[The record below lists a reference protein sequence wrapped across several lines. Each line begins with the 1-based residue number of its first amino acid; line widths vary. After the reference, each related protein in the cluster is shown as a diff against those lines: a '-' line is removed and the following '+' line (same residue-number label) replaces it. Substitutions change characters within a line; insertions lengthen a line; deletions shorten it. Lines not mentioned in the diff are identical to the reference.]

1 MALIKVNFRSKV
13 LLEETALNII
23 LPEGCAEEDIPTV
36 YLLHGMHGDH
46 TLWCRKTN
54 IERYAAE
61 RRMAIVMPDGE
72 NGFYTDMKYG
82 KKHYSYVSEEL
93 VDYTRRVFR
102 LSRRRER
109 TFVAGLSM
117 GGYGAFKLALTKPE
131 VYSAAVSLSGCL
143 DIISRLEDCKWHD
156 IAVTI
161 WGEDYANNA
170 RGTSSDLFYLID
182 RYRADPAA
190 LRPRLYSACGTED
203 ELYAANIDFCRKI
216 DGAGFDFRF
225 SDAPGGHNWIFW
237 DSHIVKALEFF
248 LEKKLR

>member
-93 VDYTRRVFR
+93 VDFTRRVFR

-117 GGYGAFKLALTKPE
+117 GGYGAFRIALTKPE

-143 DIISRLEDCKWHD
+143 DILSRLDNCKWHD
-156 IAVTI
+156 IAVAI
-161 WGEDYANNA
+161 WGEDYANSV
-170 RGTSSDLFYLID
+170 RGTSGDLFYLID
-182 RYRADPAA
+182 RYREVPAA
-190 LRPRLYSACGTED
+190 LRPRLYAACGTED

-225 SDAPGGHNWIFW
+225 SDAPGGHNWAFW
-237 DSHIVKALEFF
+237 DSHIVKALDFF

>member
-93 VDYTRRVFR
+93 VDYRVFR

-117 GGYGAFKLALTKPE
+117 GGYGAFRIALTKPE

-143 DIISRLEDCKWHD
+143 DILS
-156 IAVTI
+156 
-161 WGEDYANNA
+161 
-170 RGTSSDLFYLID
+170 
-182 RYRADPAA
+182 
-190 LRPRLYSACGTED
+190 
-203 ELYAANIDFCRKI
+203 
-216 DGAGFDFRF
+216 
-225 SDAPGGHNWIFW
+225 
-237 DSHIVKALEFF
+237 KA
-248 LEKKLR
+248 